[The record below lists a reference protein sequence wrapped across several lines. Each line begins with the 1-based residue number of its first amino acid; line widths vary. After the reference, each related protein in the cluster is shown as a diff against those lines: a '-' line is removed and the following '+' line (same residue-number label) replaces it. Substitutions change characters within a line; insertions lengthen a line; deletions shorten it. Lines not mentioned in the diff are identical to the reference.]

1 MGLDLVTLQE
11 YKSYAGISSTNQDAA
26 ITTLIPKVSAL
37 VKSICRRTFVDYV
50 TEDKVEIFRGGT
62 HLSLAEYPVLDVESV
77 EYSANYG
84 ADYILLAKFV
94 DWVLEAEDS
103 NIIPTASLG
112 VFPQGVNAYR
122 VTYTAGY
129 TTIPED
135 LKLAVFDLISY
146 YLKNDSAVHNS
157 RLPTGNTVQIQYIMS
172 TALPSNIQRVL
183 DLYKA
188 NYS

>member
-11 YKSYAGISSTNQDAA
+11 YKSYAGISSTTQDAS
-26 ITTLIPKVSAL
+26 INSLIPKVSEL

-50 TEDKVEIFRGGT
+50 TDEKVEIFRGGV
-62 HLSLAEYPVLDVESV
+62 HLSLAEYPVINVESV

-84 ADYILLAKFV
+84 ADYILLTKFV
-94 DWVLEAEDS
+94 DWVLEDEAS
-103 NIIPTASLG
+103 NIVPTANLG

-122 VTYTAGY
+122 VTYTAGF
-129 TTIPED
+129 TEIPAD

-146 YLKNDSAVHNS
+146 YLKNDAAVHNS

>member
-11 YKSYAGISSTNQDAA
+11 YKSYAGISSTTQDAS
-26 ITTLIPKVSAL
+26 INSLIPKVSEL

-50 TEDKVEIFRGGT
+50 TDEKVEIFRGGV
-62 HLSLAEYPVLDVESV
+62 HLSLAEYPVINIESV

-84 ADYILLAKFV
+84 ADYILLTKFV
-94 DWVLEAEDS
+94 DWVLEDEAS
-103 NIIPTASLG
+103 NIVPTANLG

-122 VTYTAGY
+122 VTYTAGFAE
-129 TTIPED
+129 IPAD

-146 YLKNDSAVHNS
+146 YLKNDAAVHNS